1 MYLSGYGNCKSILDD
16 GFAYFYMGGIDL
28 VGHYNNGPKTSAMH
42 FRFLP
47 HDEKKRQSIPEDY
60 QKIYEL
66 YKRIKDVF
74 ASTDN
79 MKEILCPDLVRV
91 IASKDFYKKFGNSF
105 NKNKKL
111 CPEKLFKEY
120 RKDNTKSDDT
130 SIDL

>member
-1 MYLSGYGNCKSILDD
+1 MSGYGDYKSILDD
-16 GFAYFYMGGIDL
+16 GFAYFYMGCTNL
-28 VGHYNNGPKTSAMH
+28 VGRYNNGPKTSAMD

-74 ASTDN
+74 ESTDN

-91 IASKDFYKKFGNSF
+91 IKSKDFYKRLGNSF
-105 NKNKKL
+105 NKDRKIN
-111 CPEKLFKEY
+111 PSVLFDINRKNIKE
-120 RKDNTKSDDT
+120 
-130 SIDL
+130 